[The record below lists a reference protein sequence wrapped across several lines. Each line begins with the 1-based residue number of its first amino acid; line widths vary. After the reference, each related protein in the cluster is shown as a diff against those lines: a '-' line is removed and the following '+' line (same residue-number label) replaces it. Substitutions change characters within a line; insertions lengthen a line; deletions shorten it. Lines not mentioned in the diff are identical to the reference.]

1 MKVDFDIMRD
11 LLLALET
18 GDLDD
23 HGLSL
28 RSEGHGCQRTLHLRL
43 LLEAGMVEQGDGFVC
58 EQRLRLSWAGHDYL
72 SAVRDPAI
80 WMTIKG
86 QLARSG
92 CALSVTAVRDVA
104 RAITRRAVR
113 ELGDLEP

>member
-1 MKVDFDIMRD
+1 MKVDFDMMRD
-11 LLLALET
+11 LLLALEA

-23 HGLSL
+23 HGVYV
-28 RSEGHGCQRTLHLRL
+28 RSESDGCQRSLHLRL

-58 EQRLRLSWAGHDYL
+58 ENRLRLSWAGHDYL
-72 SAVRDPAI
+72 SAVRDPAV
-80 WMTIKG
+80 WTSIKG

-92 CALSVTAVRDVA
+92 CALSVTAVRDIA